1 MCGVSTPSGSPLV
14 ARALFISGIVTIVVA
29 VVLAVVV
36 EPVLGA
42 IALVG
47 IIDLVLAR
55 AFASGRLGSGGG
67 AAGSPDPGEDPSY
80 NPYARED

>member
-1 MCGVSTPSGSPLV
+1 MSTPSGSPLV
-14 ARALFISGIVTIVVA
+14 ARALFISGIATIVVA
-29 VVLAVVV
+29 AVLAVVV

-55 AFASGRLGSGGG
+55 AFASGRLGSGDG
-67 AAGSPDPGEDPSY
+67 AAGVPEAGEDPTH

>member
-14 ARALFISGIVTIVVA
+14 ARALFISGIATIVVA

-36 EPVLGA
+36 DPVMGA

-47 IIDLVLAR
+47 VIDLALAW
-55 AFASGRLGSGGG
+55 AFASGRLGSTGG
-67 AAGSPDPGEDPSY
+67 AADAPEAGEDPSY